1 MKQRTFF
8 QQVVAEMVEIM
19 GHHLLN
25 QRQFGHLRLQNHTP
39 LPTLSPRTSAHL
51 CHHRESMLIGTEVRI
66 VQHRVGIQDAHHLH
80 MVEIKPF
87 TNHLR
92 ADEDIRFALRKIANQ
107 SLIGV
112 LRARGV

>member
-8 QQVVAEMVEIM
+8 QQVLAEVVEIM

-25 QRQFGHLRLQNHTP
+25 QRQFGHLRLQNHTS
-39 LPTLSPRTSAHL
+39 LSALSPRTSAHL
-51 CHHRESMLIGTEVRI
+51 CHHREGMLIGTEVGI

-80 MVEIKPF
+80 MVEIKSL

-92 ADEDIRFALRKIANQ
+92 ADKDIRFALRKIADQ
-107 SLIGV
+107 PLIGV
-112 LRARGV
+112 LRARSV